1 MASAQTERS
10 ARRPFA
16 TATIQLLV
24 GLAGTLFAS
33 AAAAQF
39 YVPVSG
45 IFTDTDADCG
55 SGGVV
60 CSGVDSS
67 SVSWGKPVAGTVL
80 QSSLSFTPNPM
91 LDPNDILPGRVIT
104 LGQLKFI
111 NGTAEPGSWIDNTTL
126 EISTG
131 GYTPPLSFVI
141 NTINTLCVGG
151 EPAEVCADYIHFRD
165 SEVFGSFRVW
175 EGYYGTVEVKGLVG
189 SLSLAGFGKIV
200 GVGFADAATGQLGLP
215 LDPSLLPPDL
225 QVGFLSPS
233 IQPIPE
239 PATVMQLLFGLG
251 LLAAVYRRQRRAS
264 QPGAASCSTVA

>member
-1 MASAQTERS
+1 MASAHTEWS
-10 ARRPFA
+10 ARRPLAAGAVQVF
-16 TATIQLLV
+16 V
-24 GLAGTLFAS
+24 GLAGALFAS

-39 YVPVSG
+39 YVPVTG
-45 IFTDTDADCG
+45 IFNDTDADCG

-80 QSSLSFTPNPM
+80 QSSLSFTPNTM

-104 LGQLKFI
+104 LGQLKFV
-111 NGTAEPGSWIDNTTL
+111 NGTAELGTWIDNTTL

-165 SEVFGSFRVW
+165 SEAFGSFRVW

-189 SLSLAGFGKIV
+189 SLSLNGFGKVV
-200 GVGFADAATGQLGLP
+200 GVGFADVITGELGRP
-215 LDPSLLPPDL
+215 LDPAELPLNL
-225 QVGFLSPS
+225 QVAFLNPS
-233 IQPIPE
+233 TQPIPE
-239 PATVMQLLFGLG
+239 PATLMQLLLGLG
-251 LLAAVYRRQRRAS
+251 LLTALYRRRRL
-264 QPGAASCSTVA
+264 AA